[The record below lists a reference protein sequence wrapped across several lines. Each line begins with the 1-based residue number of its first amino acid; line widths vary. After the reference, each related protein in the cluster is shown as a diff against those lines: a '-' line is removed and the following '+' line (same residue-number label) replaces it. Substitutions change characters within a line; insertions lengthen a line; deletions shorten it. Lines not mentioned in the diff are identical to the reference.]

1 MSTLLLPTHVPPRP
15 QSIRRGSLT
24 SGPARLGGPASLLA
38 TPPAAGSN
46 AFPLSHA
53 EKLSVRQ
60 AARRLGVTL
69 STVYR
74 LIETEVLEASK
85 VGGRWVIYA
94 TSVESL
100 LDRMKNTNA

>member
-1 MSTLLLPTHVPPRP
+1 MSTARGAERTHPLPP
-15 QSIRRGSLT
+15 QTDYRTTAPTLRAL
-24 SGPARLGGPASLLA
+24 P
-38 TPPAAGSN
+38 PPAGPTV
-46 AFPLSHA
+46 FPLSHA
-53 EKLSVRQ
+53 EKLTARQ

-100 LDRMKNTNA
+100 LEQMKNTNA